1 MATLPRKFRLS
12 ILMAATFFLSLTAS
26 AREPDTLRTG
36 HSLRLSVGDQ
46 FFESLIWQNPQKI
59 VNTMPESYRETY
71 KEHYRY
77 TMHWAAE
84 YQWRVNSWFSLGA
97 LIDGSACLWDDVTRN
112 GAGVEVS
119 RTRNRIFANLTIMP
133 TVRFDW
139 FTVPVAQNM
148 SIGMYTGL
156 GVGVN
161 INGGTEKDPRG
172 KKIVPGLA
180 VDLRLVSLEYTVGNW
195 GVSLELG
202 GLTSLKDKNTIFMA
216 FSKMIDLG
224 VSYKF

>member
-1 MATLPRKFRLS
+1 
-12 ILMAATFFLSLTAS
+12 
-26 AREPDTLRTG
+26 
-36 HSLRLSVGDQ
+36 
-46 FFESLIWQNPQKI
+46 
-59 VNTMPESYRETY
+59 
-71 KEHYRY
+71 
-77 TMHWAAE
+77 
-84 YQWRVNSWFSLGA
+84 
-97 LIDGSACLWDDVTRN
+97 
-112 GAGVEVS
+112 
-119 RTRNRIFANLTIMP
+119 MP

-139 FTVPVAQNM
+139 FTVPVAENM

-161 INGGTEKDPRG
+161 INGGTEKDPWGRKVIAG
-172 KKIVPGLA
+172 VA